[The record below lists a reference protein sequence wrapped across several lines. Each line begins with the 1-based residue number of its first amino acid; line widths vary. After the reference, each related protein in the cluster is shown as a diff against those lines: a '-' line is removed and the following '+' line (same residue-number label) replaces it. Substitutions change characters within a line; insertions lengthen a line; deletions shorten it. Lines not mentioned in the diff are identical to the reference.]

1 MTEVLCLEGVDLS
14 ALPDVARRV
23 AQALPARG
31 TVLIEGEMGAG
42 KTTLIAAL
50 CAVWRV
56 EDDVSS
62 PTYALVNEYRTAAG
76 GTVYHFDLYR
86 LDDPEEALAIGI
98 EEYFADDAL
107 SLVEWPERLG
117 WLRPDD
123 AWVLHIEDMEGLR
136 TIRLAR

>member
-1 MTEVLCLEGVDLS
+1 MTDLLRLDGIDLA
-14 ALPDVARRV
+14 ALPDAARSVADL
-23 AQALPARG
+23 LPSRG
-31 TVLIEGEMGAG
+31 TVLFEGEMGAG

-50 CAVWRV
+50 CAVWGV
-56 EDDVSS
+56 DDDVSS
-62 PTYALVNEYRTAAG
+62 PTYALVNEYCTAAG

-86 LDDPEEALAIGI
+86 LDDPEEALAMGI

-117 WLRPDD
+117 GLRPED
-123 AWVLHIEDMEGLR
+123 AWVLHIEDREGLR